1 MSKQEGTPQQ
11 NLQQN
16 LFAFP
21 CDFPIKIMGKP
32 DADLEKFVREALHK
46 HVQNPASIN
55 LTVRTS
61 KDNNYISITALF
73 EAHSKD
79 QLDTLYRLFTGH
91 PAVKM
96 VL

>member
-1 MSKQEGTPQQ
+1 MAKKESPVKNEQQ
-11 NLQQN
+11 H

-32 DADLEKFVREALHK
+32 DADLEKFVHDALHK
-46 HVQNPASIN
+46 HVQNPASIT
-55 LTVRTS
+55 LKTRQS
-61 KDNNYISITALF
+61 KDANYISITAVF

-79 QLDTLYRLFTGH
+79 QLDTLYRLFTAH